1 MIFQNY
7 LLVLILIFKL
17 NPFTAESGEKIPQLF
32 SVKLLQ
38 SGVQT
43 SLRGLSVV
51 DDQVAWVSGSN
62 GWVARTADRGRNW
75 QWMQVS
81 GFETTDFRDIE
92 AFSDREAVLLSAGS
106 PLLIL
111 RTEDGGKNWI
121 LAHRDDRDEIFFDG
135 MDFGVPAAQNNGPAH
150 RQETEPDKPTLS
162 TRATMSTSLW
172 GIAFGDAIDGRMPLL
187 VTGDGGRSWQ
197 DITAAANLRIA
208 DGEAGFAASGT
219 SIRVVDGRIY
229 IGTGGS
235 QSRLLCSDDGGLN
248 WESHSTTMLQGGSS
262 TGIFSIAFRNAQEGV
277 VVGGDYMNDRN
288 PDRTVL
294 LTKDGGRS
302 WQAPEQGTGGYRSAV
317 EYISDEKLIACGTS
331 GVDISTDGGQ
341 NWHSLTGEGYHVV
354 RKAKNG
360 NWLLL
365 AGANGRIG
373 ELVRF

>member
-1 MIFQNY
+1 MNY
-7 LLVLILIFKL
+7 VKSLLLLILI
-17 NPFTAESGEKIPQLF
+17 SGSIANAQNSQLATGNHHAGNYSAPNYPDF
-32 SVKLLQ
+32 SVHTLQ

-62 GWVARTADRGRNW
+62 GWVARTADRGLNW
-75 QWMQVS
+75 QWMQVP

-111 RTEDGGKNWI
+111 RTEDAGKNWTVV
-121 LAHRDDRDEIFFDG
+121 HRDDREEIFFDG
-135 MDFGVPAAQNNGPAH
+135 MDFGGVA
-150 RQETEPDKPTLS
+150 S
-162 TRATMSTSLW
+162 TDYW
-172 GIAFGDAIDGRMPLL
+172 GIAFGDAIAGQMPLL
-187 VTGDGGRSWQ
+187 VTGDGGRTWQ
-197 DITAAANLRIA
+197 DITAVANLRIA

-219 SIRVVDGRIY
+219 SIRVVNGRIY

-235 QSRLLCSDDGGLN
+235 QSRLLYSGDGGRN
-248 WESHSTTMLQGGSS
+248 WGSHPTPMLQGESS

-288 PDRTVL
+288 PDQTVL

-302 WQAPEQGTGGYRSAV
+302 WQTPAQGTGGYRSSV

-331 GVDISTDGGQ
+331 GVDVSIDGGQ
-341 NWHSLTGEGYHVV
+341 NWLSLAGEGYHVV

-360 NWLLL
+360 HWVLL
-365 AGANGRIG
+365 AGADGRIA
-373 ELVRF
+373 ELVHF